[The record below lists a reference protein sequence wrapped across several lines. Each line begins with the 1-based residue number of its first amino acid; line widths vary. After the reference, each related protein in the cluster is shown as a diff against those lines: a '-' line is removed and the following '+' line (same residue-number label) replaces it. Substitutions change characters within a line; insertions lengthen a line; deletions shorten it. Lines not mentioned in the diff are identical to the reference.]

1 MGEKVWGGR
10 FREELDRVLDRFN
23 ASLGFDMRLYPQ
35 DIRGSIAHCR
45 MLADKGILDADEADR
60 IIAGL
65 EEIRGELDRGE
76 RGSGEG
82 HEDVHSLVESLL
94 VKKVGPI
101 GEKLHTA
108 RSRNDQVALD
118 ERLFVREAV
127 EGVRGAIRGMQ
138 AALVEQAE
146 ANIDLI
152 LPGYTHL
159 QRAQPVL
166 LAHHL
171 MAYVEMLGRDLDRF
185 TESLTRVNVMP
196 FGSAA
201 LAGAGFDLDREM
213 VAAELGFE
221 SLSRNSM
228 DAVSDRDF
236 VLEFLSASSILMMH
250 LSRLSE
256 EIILWSTQ
264 EFGFVSLPD
273 AFCTGSSIMPQ
284 KKNPDLPELVRG
296 KTGRVYGNLTAVLT
310 AMKGLPL
317 SYNKDMQE
325 DKERLFDTVDTVA
338 DSLEVMTRLL
348 RRLSFRGEAMKS
360 AVEKGFLA
368 ATDLADYLVL
378 KGVTFRKAH
387 EAVGGMVV
395 YAFERGLELPQ
406 LTLEEMRNFSR
417 GIEEDVYEWL
427 DPAACVARRNLPGGT
442 GPQAVKAAIQ
452 RAREEIGL

>member
-1 MGEKVWGGR
+1 
-10 FREELDRVLDRFN
+10 
-23 ASLGFDMRLYPQ
+23 
-35 DIRGSIAHCR
+35 
-45 MLADKGILDADEADR
+45 
-60 IIAGL
+60 
-65 EEIRGELDRGE
+65 
-76 RGSGEG
+76 
-82 HEDVHSLVESLL
+82 
-94 VKKVGPI
+94 
-101 GEKLHTA
+101 
-108 RSRNDQVALD
+108 
-118 ERLFVREAV
+118 
-127 EGVRGAIRGMQ
+127 
-138 AALVEQAE
+138 
-146 ANIDLI
+146 
-152 LPGYTHL
+152 
-159 QRAQPVL
+159 
-166 LAHHL
+166 

-196 FGSAA
+196 LGSAA

-325 DKERLFDTVDTVA
+325 DKERLFDTVDTVT

-360 AVEKGFLA
+360 AVEKGFLV

-387 EAVGGMVV
+387 EAVGRMVV
-395 YAFERGLELPQ
+395 YAFERGLELRE
-406 LTLEEMRNFSR
+406 LTLEEMRNFSS

-442 GPQAVKAAIQ
+442 GPEAVKAAIQ
-452 RAREEIGL
+452 RAKEEIGL